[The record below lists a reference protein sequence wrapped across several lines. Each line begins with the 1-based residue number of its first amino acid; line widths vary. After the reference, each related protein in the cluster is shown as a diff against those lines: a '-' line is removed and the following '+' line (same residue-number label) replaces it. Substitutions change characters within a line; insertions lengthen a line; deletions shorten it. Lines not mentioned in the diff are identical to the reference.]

1 MRSKPS
7 LTVGLCLLL
16 AFVFSGCG
24 TGTAPVESGGRVISG
39 AAPDTDGA
47 TKILLYYD
55 MEGTSGQN
63 DIRSLS
69 FGNEEYREA
78 RVWLTDDV
86 NAVIEGL
93 FAGGADVV
101 DVVDAHGSGNP
112 QRDILLDKLD
122 SRAQMLYKDEPFRPY
137 VDLTEKGLYDAVAV
151 VCMHSKTG
159 GGGFAAHTYTLGMDW
174 ILNDMSI
181 NETEIIAYSWG
192 RADVPL
198 IFASGDNKLKEQLE
212 WMTWL
217 EFVTVKIAKSADDA
231 ELIPFDEV
239 HQEMRAASQ
248 RAVENLSRAQ
258 AVKLSTPI
266 KAQLRAVHPARL
278 DMLDGVP
285 GILCQDQTVTFE
297 AQDYLE
303 AYDGIEG
310 LLRVATLGYT
320 GLLNEVL
327 RDEDNRLKIMNEY
340 RELLFRRW
348 VDVESGRWQPPSP
361 VSKKAGGKGKYFGA
375 R

>member
-1 MRSKPS
+1 M
-7 LTVGLCLLL
+7 L

-24 TGTAPVESGGRVISG
+24 TGSAPEAYVGRVISD
-39 AAPDTDGA
+39 AAPDTDGEI
-47 TKILLYYD
+47 KILLYYD
-55 MEGTSGQN
+55 MEGISGQN

-69 FGNEEYREA
+69 FGNEEYKEA

-93 FAGGADVV
+93 FAGGADEV

-112 QRDILLDKLD
+112 QPDILLDKLD
-122 SRAQMLYKDEPFRPY
+122 SRARMLYKDETFRPY
-137 VDLTEKGLYDAVAV
+137 VDLTEEGLYDAVAV

-198 IFASGDNKLKEQLE
+198 IFASGDNTLKEQLE

-231 ELIPFDEV
+231 ELIPFDKV
-239 HQEMRAASQ
+239 HSEMRAASQ
-248 RAVENLSRAQ
+248 RAVENLSRAKV
-258 AVKLSTPI
+258 VKLSTPI
-266 KAQLRAVHPARL
+266 KAQLRAVPPARL
-278 DMLDGVP
+278 EQLDGVP
-285 GILCQDQTVTFE
+285 GISYQDQTVTFE
-297 AQDYLE
+297 ARDYQE

-320 GLLNEVL
+320 GILNEVL
-327 RDEDNRLKIMNEY
+327 RDEDNRIKIMNEY

-348 VDVESGRWQPPSP
+348 VDIESGRWQAPSP